1 MFEFRNGTWVPSP
14 KARPALRFV
23 TQARRR
29 HSVRSARGR
38 EKPSGRRR
46 LSAPVGP
53 ARLPL
58 PSALN
63 PFPFQKQTEAAANS
77 FILLPSTDPAG
88 NRLRVFL
95 GLRRKMKEKLKMHK
109 KPLSFSVSVP
119 DTITPSPAL
128 FSVLRPPH
136 QNYK

>member
-1 MFEFRNGTWVPSP
+1 MFEFRNGTWVLSP
-14 KARPALRFV
+14 KARSALRFV

-38 EKPSGRRR
+38 EKPCGRRR

-109 KPLSFSVSVP
+109 KPLSFSVSACPMV
-119 DTITPSPAL
+119 S
-128 FSVLRPPH
+128 FQSSVLTVS
-136 QNYK
+136 Q

>member
-1 MFEFRNGTWVPSP
+1 MFEFRNGTCVLSP

-29 HSVRSARGR
+29 HSVSSARGR

-88 NRLRVFL
+88 NRLCVFL

-109 KPLSFSVSVP
+109 KPLFFSVSACPMV
-119 DTITPSPAL
+119 S
-128 FSVLRPPH
+128 FQSSVLTVS
-136 QNYK
+136 Q

>member
-14 KARPALRFV
+14 KARSALRFV

-58 PSALN
+58 PSALC
-63 PFPFQKQTEAAANS
+63 PESLPLPETDRGAANS

-109 KPLSFSVSVP
+109 KPLSFSVSACPMV
-119 DTITPSPAL
+119 S
-128 FSVLRPPH
+128 FQSSVLTVS
-136 QNYK
+136 Q